1 MSKPTFNLLGE
12 IVADDSQRWFESDV
26 IPAMLIGWLA
36 KQSGDVEINI
46 NSPGG
51 DATAGIAMANAIAAY
66 DKGKVSAN
74 VLGIAA
80 SAASIVACAADE
92 VRMGEGAFLMIH
104 NPWTITMGEAD
115 DLRHSA
121 EVLDKMRDSLIGFYQ
136 SKTSKSADE
145 LKVLLDA
152 ETWLNFDDAVA
163 QGFKVEKYTDDF
175 KVAACATRSAMD
187 GAPEAARR
195 FFSAVPSDWS
205 KRFSGLQAAKDKE
218 IAALSAKCEDL
229 QRKGV
234 AACAAMESQMKE
246 KCAALEAERDTLSGS
261 LRVSEEKVQQLTT
274 DLDAKNA
281 ALDAAKADAEQLRSK
296 CAETEK
302 ALAETQAALA
312 AETERYRAQV
322 GAAMQP
328 APESDGRDPRQ
339 VLAAL
344 PMSER
349 AAYYAAHK
357 AEIDGTTK

>member
-12 IVADDSQRWFESDV
+12 IVADDSQKWFESDV

-104 NPWTITMGEAD
+104 NPWTVTMGEAA
-115 DLRHSA
+115 DLRHDA
-121 EVLDKMRDSLIGFYQ
+121 DILDKMRDSLIGFYQ

-145 LKVLLDA
+145 LKALLDA
-152 ETWLNFDDAVA
+152 ETWLNFDDAIA

-195 FFSAVPSDWS
+195 FFSAVPSDWG

-218 IAALSAKCEDL
+218 IAALSAKCEDI
-229 QRKGV
+229 QRKSV
-234 AACAAMESQMKE
+234 AACAAMEQQMNE
-246 KCAALEAERDTLSGS
+246 KCAAKDAEIAKLTE
-261 LRVSEEKVQQLTT
+261 RVNNFQP

-339 VLAAL
+339 VLASL
-344 PMSER
+344 PLAER